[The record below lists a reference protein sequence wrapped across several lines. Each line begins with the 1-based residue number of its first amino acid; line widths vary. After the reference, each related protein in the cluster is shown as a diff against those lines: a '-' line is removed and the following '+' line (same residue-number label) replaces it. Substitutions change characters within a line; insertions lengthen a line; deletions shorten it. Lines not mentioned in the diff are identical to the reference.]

1 MININHPKFKKKRL
15 SKKEK
20 TKTKF
25 LIKDNKRQWKVYF
38 MLEGESKTTV

>member
-1 MININHPKFKKKRL
+1 MLNDKYKTFQIKKKRL

-25 LIKDNKRQWKVYF
+25 LIKDDKRQWKVYF
-38 MLEGESKTTV
+38 MLEGGI